1 MTTALIRSQLFAVAC
16 ASALL
21 GPITT
26 SGAEGQT
33 QITFGRCEYQMD
45 QYIVCARADPRIE
58 SHLKAN
64 AGRPADLAFA
74 GFMEK
79 ELRDAGCVM
88 DGKTVPAYVN
98 GIFFSL
104 DARFLQS
111 LACGE
116 AHPRL
121 QFQPERMTFLDRF
134 IFGTDD

>member
-1 MTTALIRSQLFAVAC
+1 
-16 ASALL
+16 
-21 GPITT
+21 
-26 SGAEGQT
+26 
-33 QITFGRCEYQMD
+33 MD
-45 QYIVCARADPRIE
+45 RYIVCTRADPRIE
-58 SHLKAN
+58 SYLKAN

>member
-1 MTTALIRSQLFAVAC
+1 MMPPPIRSQLFAIAC
-16 ASALL
+16 VSALL
-21 GPITT
+21 GSAPT

-33 QITFGRCEYQMD
+33 PITFGRCEYQMD
-45 QYIVCARADPRIE
+45 RYIVCTRADTRIE

-74 GFMEK
+74 GFMEQA
-79 ELRDAGCVM
+79 LRDAGCAI

-111 LACGE
+111 LTCGDV
-116 AHPRL
+116 HPRL
-121 QFQPERMTFLDRF
+121 QFEPGRMTFLDRF
-134 IFGTDD
+134 VFGMDN